1 MSIEKHSF
9 PDANFAIWAETDNIN
24 YFVKSDLVPDSQ
36 GGVTNVQ
43 QNVKAHT
50 RRQYVGDTTLSNV
63 GAHSRTTLVDP
74 GRKSGSAIPGKPFI
88 LTDGT
93 ETRQFRYTGSFTEL
107 HAYLVGDAA
116 MDLELFSPTGTRYM
130 ISAAGP
136 AEALAK
142 TR

>member
-1 MSIEKHSF
+1 MSIQKHSF
-9 PDANFAIWAETDNIN
+9 PDANLAIWAETANIN
-24 YFVKSDLVPDSQ
+24 YFVNSDLVPDSQ

-43 QNVKAHT
+43 QSVKAHT

-74 GRKSGSAIPGKPFI
+74 GRKSGSAIPGSPFI
-88 LTDGT
+88 LSDGT

-116 MDLELFSPTGTRYM
+116 MDLELFSPTGTRYV
-130 ISAAGP
+130 ITAASQG
-136 AEALAK
+136 EALVKA
-142 TR
+142 R

>member
-1 MSIEKHSF
+1 MSIQKHSIAGS
-9 PDANFAIWAETDNIN
+9 DLAIWAETANIN
-24 YFVKSDLVPDSQ
+24 YFVNTDLAPDSQ

-63 GAHSRTTLVDP
+63 SAHSRTTLVDP
-74 GRKSGSAIPGKPFI
+74 GRKSGSAIPGSPFI

-93 ETRQFRYTGSFTEL
+93 ETRQFRYTGSFTDL

-116 MDLELFSPTGTRYM
+116 MDLDLYSPTGTRYV
-130 ISAAGP
+130 IAAAAAG
-136 AEALAK
+136 
-142 TR
+142 

>member
-1 MSIEKHSF
+1 MSIQKHSF
-9 PDANFAIWAETDNIN
+9 PDANFAIWAETANIN
-24 YFVKSDLVPDSQ
+24 YFVKSALVPDSQ

-74 GRKSGSAIPGKPFI
+74 GRKSGSAIPGSPFI
-88 LTDGT
+88 LSDGT

-116 MDLELFSPTGTRYM
+116 MDLELFSSTGTRYV
-130 ISAAGP
+130 IKAT
-136 AEALAK
+136 AEGEGLVKA
-142 TR
+142 R